1 VKPATRQIVT
11 IAGLGLFALV
21 VAAAGFMLV
30 IKPQQTKISST
41 NAKIVAA
48 QTQLASLRQGPAK
61 APAIRASDLFSL
73 TRAMPEIDDMPGVV
87 VDLSQMAKSAKLQ
100 LVGIRPASRVA
111 LADGS
116 SAVPMTVTM
125 NGNWKGLTA
134 FLKSMRRRVSL
145 VAGKPVVGGRI
156 YNVDNVQI
164 TSGTKPFELQ
174 AVLTMN
180 AFDYGAPPSP
190 TATAGVTGA
199 SGATGATTTTTTASG
214 STAAPATG
222 SGG

>member
-11 IAGLGLFALV
+11 IAGLGLFALI
-21 VAAAGFMLV
+21 VAAAGFVLV
-30 IKPQQTKISST
+30 IKPQRTKISTT
-41 NAKIVAA
+41 NAKILAA
-48 QTQLASLRQGPAK
+48 QTQLDSLKQGPAK

-87 VDLSQMAKSAKLQ
+87 VDLSQIAKSTRMQ

-116 SAVPMTVTM
+116 SAVPMTVTL
-125 NGNWKGLTA
+125 NGNWKGLSA
-134 FLKSMRRRVSL
+134 FLRTMRRRVSL

-199 SGATGATTTTTTASG
+199 SGATTGTTTTTT
-214 STAAPATG
+214 TTPATG

>member
-21 VAAAGFMLV
+21 AAAAGFMLV

-48 QTQLASLRQGPAK
+48 QTQLASLKQGPAE

-116 SAVPMTVTM
+116 SAVPMTVTL
-125 NGNWKGLTA
+125 NGNWKELSA

-199 SGATGATTTTTTASG
+199 SGATTTTTTTTASG
-214 STAAPATG
+214 SQAAPATG
-222 SGG
+222 SSG